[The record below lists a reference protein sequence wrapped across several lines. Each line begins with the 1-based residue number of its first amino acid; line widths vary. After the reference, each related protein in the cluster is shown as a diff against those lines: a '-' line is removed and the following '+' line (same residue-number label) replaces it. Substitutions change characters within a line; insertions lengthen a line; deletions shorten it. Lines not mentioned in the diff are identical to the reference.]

1 MSERPRTRGVGGR
14 RHGPCPGQDVRWP
27 RPGPPAWFPPGLGKA
42 AELITIQIMD
52 ALTLS

>member
-1 MSERPRTRGVGGR
+1 MGGADTDPVLGRTSRL
-14 RHGPCPGQDVRWP
+14 
-27 RPGPPAWFPPGLGKA
+27 RPGSPTWFPPGLGKA